1 MTPEGCRP
9 YRETLGAY
17 VLGHLATDERVALE
31 AHVDGCEACTAEL
44 EELRPVAAALPSAD
58 PAHLGARPA
67 PPAGL
72 GDRVA
77 NAIRDARKTRIRRR
91 WTRGVAALAA
101 AALVAATTL
110 VIANA
115 LEPERGAGREEFA
128 FPVLP
133 AGVIAKAYLY
143 PPEEGTPGVE
153 VWLEVDGLE
162 PGARYAVWVERRST
176 GERVG
181 CGSFR
186 AVNGAAHIVLPSEV
200 ERSDTG
206 AIGVSTAEGQFVM
219 MAPVT

>member
-1 MTPEGCRP
+1 MTPDGCRP
-9 YRETLGAY
+9 WREMLGAY
-17 VLGHLATDERVALE
+17 VLGQLAADERVALE
-31 AHVDGCEACTAEL
+31 AHVDGCAACTVEL
-44 EELRPVAAALPSAD
+44 DELRPVARALPEAD

-72 GDRVA
+72 ADRVA
-77 NAIRDARKTRIRRR
+77 AAIRDARTTQVRRR
-91 WTRGVAALAA
+91 WTRGIAAVAAA
-101 AALVAATTL
+101 VIVVVTTL
-110 VIANA
+110 AVSSA
-115 LEPERGAGREEFA
+115 LQPDRGSGREVFA

-133 AGVIAKAYLY
+133 AGVIATAFLY

-186 AVNGAAHIVLPSEV
+186 AVDGAAHVVLPSEV
-200 ERSDTG
+200 EREDTG
-206 AIGVSTAEGQFVM
+206 GIGVSTSEGEFVM